1 MQRIKEGFDQLNAA
15 DIALIVVV
23 VIGYAVGVATGI
35 TTAWELNVATV
46 LATFAMTAVYLGLAR
61 WADQYFERYT
71 SGWATFAYFAIQ
83 LSLAMLTI
91 TLLGPGA
98 WLISLPLAALAVEH
112 LSRWW
117 QRWII
122 YLGILFGLAI
132 PFLRDGRWQE
142 AIYIALTLSPAILF
156 VVVLT
161 RLVNSEQ
168 QARRDA
174 EALAA
179 ELEEANH
186 QLAAYSTQVEELART
201 KERNL
206 LAREIHDSL
215 GHYLT
220 VVNVQIRAAQA
231 VMDNDP
237 QKAQEALQNAQ
248 RLTKDGLD
256 AVRQS
261 VAALRESPLGNH
273 SLVDAV
279 ELLAAETEQS
289 GIVVNTDVR
298 GEALVLDPKAELTL
312 YRAAQEGLTN
322 VRKHA
327 RASRVDLTLDFS
339 DASLVTLTIADNGA
353 GAAEDSQ
360 GGYGLLGMQER
371 VELLGG
377 TMHAGSA
384 PGEGFVLTISLP
396 LERPALAGDTAESA
410 AV

>member
-1 MQRIKEGFDQLNAA
+1 MQRIREGFDELNAA

-23 VIGYAVGVATGI
+23 VIGYIVGVATGI
-35 TTAWELNVATV
+35 TTAWDLNPAIV
-46 LATFAMTAVYLGLAR
+46 LVTFAMTAVYLGLAR
-61 WADQYFERYT
+61 GADQYFERYN

-83 LSLAMLTI
+83 LMLVNLTI
-91 TLLGPGA
+91 ILLGPGA
-98 WLISLPLAALAVEH
+98 WLISLPMAALAVEH

-117 QRWII
+117 QRWIV
-122 YLGILFGLAI
+122 YLGILLGLAI
-132 PFLRDGRWQE
+132 PFLREGRWQE
-142 AIYIALTLSPAILF
+142 AFYFALTLSPAILF
-156 VVVLT
+156 VVVFT

-231 VMDNDP
+231 VMDSDP
-237 QKAQEALQNAQ
+237 QKAQEALENAQ

-261 VAALRESPLGNH
+261 VAALRESPLGNR

-279 ELLAAETEQS
+279 ELLAAETEKS
-289 GIVVNTDVR
+289 DIVVNTDVR
-298 GEALVLDPKAELTL
+298 GETVVLDPKAELTL
-312 YRAAQEGLTN
+312 YRAVQEGLTN

-327 RASRVDLTLDFS
+327 RASRVDLTLDFN
-339 DASLVTLTIADNGA
+339 DASQVTLTIADNGA
-353 GAAEDSQ
+353 GAAQDSQ

-377 TMHAGSA
+377 TMDAGSA

-396 LERPALAGDTAESA
+396 LERPSLAGDTAVSG